1 MPRVSRGRCLLHVLI
16 SSRGWTHEQY
26 AYMSGRSPRMI
37 DYFCSTERIMKP
49 EDIYVAMK
57 IFGCGIEDIYEFHEQ
72 AAD

>member
-1 MPRVSRGRCLLHVLI
+1 
-16 SSRGWTHEQY
+16 
-26 AYMSGRSPRMI
+26 MSGRSPRMI